1 MEGGKNMSRT
11 QTPWF
16 VLHSPE
22 LGKAFESF
30 YQVCNENGVLDR
42 KTKELLMLAL
52 TAVFRSPDSTE
63 EHFKRAFDAGATKEE
78 IAEVLLITAAEG
90 ARTQL
95 ALEKQTCLKYLGA
108 TGKQ

>member
-1 MEGGKNMSRT
+1 MSHT

-30 YQVCNENGVLDR
+30 YKMCNENGVLDM

-52 TAVFRSPDSTE
+52 TAVYHSPDSTE
-63 EHFKRAFDAGATKEE
+63 EHLKRALGAGATKEE
-78 IAEVLLITAAEG
+78 IAEVLLIAAAEG
-90 ARTQL
+90 ASTQL
-95 ALEKQTCLKYLGA
+95 ALEKQLCLKYLGA
-108 TGKQ
+108 TSKK